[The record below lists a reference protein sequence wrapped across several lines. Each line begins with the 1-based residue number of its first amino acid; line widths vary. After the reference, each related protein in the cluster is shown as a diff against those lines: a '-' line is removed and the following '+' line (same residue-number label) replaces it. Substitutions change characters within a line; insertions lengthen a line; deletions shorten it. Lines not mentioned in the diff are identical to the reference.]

1 MKRNLEPVDSM
12 VVVGVFATLLG
23 GALLF
28 MATSGPFQTP
38 TPEAASVNRSPDI
51 MTAMQW
57 VQPALGQGIVDD
69 YLLRS
74 KASEEMAGAAMTL
87 NRSVMSA
94 SRLPAFPF
102 ESRERAARWAVSME
116 SDHDARVQFVL
127 GRLIADYTARGV
139 RTGVL
144 SPTEPAGDYNN
155 RMMQIAEAAERRMQE
170 AFRSHR
176 QEDLGRTIVSASQW
190 HNELASRIQERV
202 GNAIVHVAMVQD
214 GYQKASE
221 RMRAQLAAIGL
232 AAMRTEQQAD
242 LFARLGRADLAERG
256 EMASLAPNGEP
267 RSWPEVPFALWFAA
281 SVVLMGAF
289 CAGFFM
295 PSRRE
300 PVAVSEMEMKS
311 GEKGYRKTA

>member
-1 MKRNLEPVDSM
+1 
-12 VVVGVFATLLG
+12 
-23 GALLF
+23 
-28 MATSGPFQTP
+28 
-38 TPEAASVNRSPDI
+38 
-51 MTAMQW
+51 
-57 VQPALGQGIVDD
+57 
-69 YLLRS
+69 
-74 KASEEMAGAAMTL
+74 
-87 NRSVMSA
+87 
-94 SRLPAFPF
+94 
-102 ESRERAARWAVSME
+102 ME

-127 GRLIADYTARGV
+127 GRLIVDYTARGV

-144 SPTEPAGDYNN
+144 SPMERAGDYNN
-155 RMMQIAEAAERRMQE
+155 RMMRIVGATERRMQE
-170 AFRSHR
+170 AFWSHR
-176 QEDLGRTIVSASQW
+176 QEDMGRAIVSASQW
-190 HNELASRIQERV
+190 HNELAGRIQERV

-214 GYQKASE
+214 GYQETSE

-232 AAMRTEQQAD
+232 AAMRTQQQAD